1 MKFIW
6 NLYSEDVDAESL
18 VELILKNL
26 FISRKVS
33 NSLVDLSKY
42 CFPDCSLIMNQS
54 VIHRP
59 EDSPDN

>member
-33 NSLVDLSKY
+33 NNLVDLSKY

-54 VIHRP
+54 VIHGP